1 MSQEFGLSSFV
12 LTATDHL
19 AIFSMPVEQQ
29 IFVVLYPRQQLQLGA
44 LKSESLCSPFP
55 TLCICLFPVFKY
67 LFVFHNFSKTFLGN
81 FSHLRG
87 CCHCLYQADTFY
99 LWFLVIVCL

>member
-29 IFVVLYPRQQLQLGA
+29 IFVVLYPHQQLQLGA

-67 LFVFHNFSKTFLGN
+67 LFVFHNFLKTFLE
-81 FSHLRG
+81 
-87 CCHCLYQADTFY
+87 TFLIY
-99 LWFLVIVCL
+99 EVVVIAYIRLTLFTYGFL